1 MFIFSVFV
9 LEADGKGSDGD
20 PESVPNILRAQAVQ
34 EVSRGR
40 HLHPEL
46 LPNLQRAQRRKL
58 KIESGINALYW
69 T

>member
-9 LEADGKGSDGD
+9 LEADGKGSDCD
-20 PESVPNILRAQAVQ
+20 PEPVPNILRAQTLQ

-58 KIESGINALYW
+58 KIESGINALHW